1 MKNLLNFFLKYNY
14 WFLFVLLEIISF
26 ALLFRF
32 NSYQGSA
39 FFTSANFVSG
49 AMYDAANNVTGYFHL
64 KTINDELVQK
74 NVELELQ
81 LESIRKALIEAT
93 EDSSGVEQLKQE
105 ALAGYDIFKASVIN
119 NSVTH
124 ADNYITLDKGEAD
137 GIRSEMG
144 VVNGSGVVGIV
155 YLTSPHYS
163 IVIPVLNSKSSISC
177 KIKRSDY
184 FGFLKWDGGSSE
196 FAFIKDM
203 PRHSLFSLGDTI
215 VTSGHSAVFPSGIP
229 VGTVDDIADSH
240 DGMLFVLSSAGIFV
254 VDEKKL
260 LSGDDVEYR
269 LLNNQSGLQN
279 AITPN
284 SWNYLDKNNNLYIS
298 TEDGVIVI
306 NLENYSSNIRSY
318 RIQMKSIQ
326 VDDELIRVRR
336 GEDIYINSG
345 AHVLEMFPEIVNYS
359 VNVPYVSIYLEGYD
373 SEPRVLTGAAT
384 AGRDRKSVV

>member
-124 ADNYITLDKGEAD
+124 ADNYITLDKGEVD

-144 VVNGSGVVGIV
+144 VVNGRRCGW
-155 YLTSPHYS
+155 YCLYYTSPHYS

-196 FAFIKDM
+196 FAFI
-203 PRHSLFSLGDTI
+203 RI
-215 VTSGHSAVFPSGIP
+215 CP
-229 VGTVDDIADSH
+229 VIH
-240 DGMLFVLSSAGIFV
+240 YFL
-254 VDEKKL
+254 
-260 LSGDDVEYR
+260 
-269 LLNNQSGLQN
+269 
-279 AITPN
+279 
-284 SWNYLDKNNNLYIS
+284 
-298 TEDGVIVI
+298 
-306 NLENYSSNIRSY
+306 
-318 RIQMKSIQ
+318 
-326 VDDELIRVRR
+326 
-336 GEDIYINSG
+336 
-345 AHVLEMFPEIVNYS
+345 
-359 VNVPYVSIYLEGYD
+359 
-373 SEPRVLTGAAT
+373 
-384 AGRDRKSVV
+384 